1 MSKILSIVTP
11 TYRDDKIAKT
21 YSSIKSL
28 LKYEVI
34 EWVVVDGYESS
45 ENELGNK
52 LSNLNHT
59 LYINEKDNG
68 IYDAMNKGID
78 KASGE

>member
-21 YSSIKSL
+21 YASIQSL
-28 LKYEVI
+28 LKYEDV
-34 EWVVVDGYESS
+34 EWIVVDGYESS

-52 LSNLNHT
+52 LSNLDHV
-59 LYINEKDNG
+59 LYINEKD
-68 IYDAMNKGID
+68 KGI
-78 KASGE
+78 